1 MFNIV
6 FFEDNIPT
14 NRVPKVNGNCNLSTL
29 KNGSKMFIDCS
40 DISSFKSDLSSLING
55 YQMFQGCS
63 NLASFSSELPSLNDA
78 KWMFGYCSKLK
89 TFTSD
94 LSNVTD
100 GDGAF
105 YYCSDLTTF
114 STNLSNLSTGKQMFH
129 YCTKLESF
137 NVDLSNLCN
146 GSSMFRGC
154 EKLTSFTS
162 DLSKLTYAK
171 DMFNN
176 CKNLTTVTSNLSS
189 LVCGEGMFKN
199 NRLSPMSVI
208 YIIDSIRD
216 ISAEKKLYEDGIKS
230 YVTKNDETGIY
241 SASRGF
247 MSDGGYVYEKDG
259 QIERIGKSEVGTLTL
274 GIDVI
279 NESETLQEQLQS
291 FAEEAFFDSWAELQ
305 EMFAEKG
312 WTVTFEYCGIS
323 QNYKYK
329 GCKTVND
336 VKAVDPNYLTTD
348 IVDGVWSERLDDLTN
363 GKSMFSNCHNL
374 ISFTSDSSGSPVNL
388 SSLTNGSEM
397 FFNCSNLTS
406 FTSDLLSLT
415 DGTRMFRGCSKLTSF
430 SSDLSS
436 LTNGEYMFTYCKLD
450 TASVQNIADSINTPS
465 SKGTIYIGIG
475 NTTPNEQ
482 EEAAFNKIASKNWT
496 VYVGVGGGNSTQWNP
511 TSLTPIDGE
520 ETTTPI
526 PFWAKPVPAT
536 EERARYID
544 ENGNYYNI
552 LGGNYVY
559 GDDLSTYGMFTC
571 EEDAAANM
579 RLTKYVKEVEEK

>member
-6 FFEDNIPT
+6 FFEDIIPT
-14 NRVPKVNGNCNLSTL
+14 DRNPKKIGDSNLSTL

-63 NLASFSSELPSLNDA
+63 NLVSFTSELPSLTDA

-137 NVDLSNLCN
+137 NVDLMNLCH

-171 DMFNN
+171 NMFNN

-189 LVCGEGMFKN
+189 LVCGAGMFKN

-216 ISAEKKLYEDGIKS
+216 IAAEKKLYEDGIKS

-259 QIERIGKSEVGTLTL
+259 KIEKIGKSEVGTLTL

-279 NESETLQEQLQS
+279 NESATLEEQLQS

-312 WTVTFEYCGIS
+312 WSVTFEYCGIS

-329 GCKTVND
+329 GCKTVDD
-336 VKAVDPNYLTTD
+336 VKAVDPNYKTTD
-348 IVDGVWSERLDDLTN
+348 IVNGVWSERLDDLEQGGN
-363 GKSMFSNCHNL
+363 GEWNGGMFNNCR
-374 ISFTSDSSGSPVNL
+374 
-388 SSLTNGSEM
+388 
-397 FFNCSNLTS
+397 NLTTFS
-406 FTSDLLSLT
+406 SDLPSLT
-415 DGTRMFRGCSKLTSF
+415 DGTGMFCYSGLESF

-436 LTNGEYMFTYCKLD
+436 LTDGFSMFRWTSNLK
-450 TASVQNIADSINTPS
+450 SFS
-465 SKGTIYIGIG
+465 SDL
-475 NTTPNEQ
+475 
-482 EEAAFNKIASKNWT
+482 S
-496 VYVGVGGGNSTQWNP
+496 
-511 TSLTPIDGE
+511 SLTDG
-520 ETTTPI
+520 
-526 PFWAKPVPAT
+526 
-536 EERARYID
+536 
-544 ENGNYYNI
+544 
-552 LGGNYVY
+552 
-559 GDDLSTYGMFTC
+559 SGMFYCSALASFSSNLSSLTNGG
-571 EEDAAANM
+571 AMFKHGAISSFNSNM
-579 RLTKYVKEVEEK
+579 PNLTNGSQMFY